1 MVQSK
6 EKTVKGYLDELPP
19 ERRAVVA
26 KVREIVRKNLPAGF
40 VEAMAYGMIGWQVP
54 LARYPETYNGQP
66 LLYAA
71 LAAQKNAYSL
81 YLTGCYM
88 DPPTRAALIAAS
100 ASAGKALDMGKSCIR
115 FQKLDDLPL
124 AALGEAVAA
133 VALEEFIA
141 HHEKAHPPKGA
152 GKRAAARGGKR

>member
-1 MVQSK
+1 MVQSNAK
-6 EKTVKGYLDELPP
+6 SVKDYLDELPP
-19 ERRAVVA
+19 ARRAVVA

-40 VEAMAYGMIGWQVP
+40 EEAMAFGMIGWQVP

-81 YLTGCYM
+81 YLMGCYM

-100 ASAGKALDMGKSCIR
+100 ASAGKGLDMGKSCIR
-115 FQKLDDLPL
+115 FRELDELPI
-124 AALGEAVAA
+124 AALGKAVAS
-133 VALEEFIA
+133 VALKEFIA
-141 HHEKAHPPKGA
+141 HHEKAHPPKA
-152 GKRAAARGGKR
+152 VGKRATARGGKK